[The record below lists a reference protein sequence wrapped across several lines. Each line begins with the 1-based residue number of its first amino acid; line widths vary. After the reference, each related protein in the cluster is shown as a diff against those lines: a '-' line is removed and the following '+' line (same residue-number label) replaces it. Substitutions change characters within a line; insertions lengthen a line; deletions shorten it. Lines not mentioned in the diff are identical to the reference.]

1 MNGNKWSNKFPDQE
15 AVKEDEEEKRPEEES
30 RIKGNEVVEPERR
43 T

>member
-15 AVKEDEEEKRPEEES
+15 NVEEQEKDRQEEES